1 MSRRISSWD
10 QRRLSAACLNP
21 GATVG
26 RHLGIQRESSVGA
39 YSPMRNC
46 TGPCRKRRSHM
57 QFTGANTMCNQCVR
71 RTPGAQGA
79 IASQEGQGISVNVHD
94 NS

>member
-1 MSRRISSWD
+1 M
-10 QRRLSAACLNP
+10 
-21 GATVG
+21 G
-26 RHLGIQRESSVGA
+26 RHAGIQRESSVGA

-57 QFTGANTMCNQCVR
+57 QFTGANTMCNQRVR
-71 RTPGAQGA
+71 RTPRAHSA
-79 IASQEGQGISVNVHD
+79 ITSQEGQGISVNVLD